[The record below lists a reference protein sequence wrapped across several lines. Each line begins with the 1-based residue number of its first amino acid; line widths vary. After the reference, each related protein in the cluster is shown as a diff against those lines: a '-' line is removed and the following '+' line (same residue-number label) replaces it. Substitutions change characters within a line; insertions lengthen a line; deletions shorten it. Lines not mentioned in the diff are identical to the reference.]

1 MAEYIYLGENN
12 KYHDKETKEVFVN
25 GKAYELSD
33 ERLAEVTA
41 VTGDVF
47 KDAENYDAMT
57 VAQLKDYL
65 TENGI
70 EFTKDDKKADLIK
83 LAKGE

>member
-12 KYHDKETKEVFVN
+12 KYHDKETKELFVN
-25 GKAYELSD
+25 GKTYKLSD

-41 VTGDVF
+41 VTGNIF
-47 KDAENYDAMT
+47 KSVEDYDAMT

>member
-12 KYHDKETKEVFVN
+12 KYHDKETKELFVN
-25 GKAYELSD
+25 GKTYKLSD

-41 VTGDVF
+41 VTGHVF
-47 KDAENYDAMT
+47 KGVEDYEAMT

-70 EFTKDDKKADLIK
+70 EFGRDDKKADLIK

>member
-25 GKAYELSD
+25 GKTYELSD

-41 VTGDVF
+41 ITGDVLKSV
-47 KDAENYDAMT
+47 KDYEGMT
-57 VAQLKDYL
+57 VAELKKYL
-65 TENGI
+65 TENNI
-70 EFTKDDKKADLIK
+70 EFRKDDKKSDLVK

>member
-12 KYHDKETKEVFVN
+12 KYHDKETKEVFVD
-25 GKAYELSD
+25 GKTYELSD

-47 KDAENYDAMT
+47 KGVTDYEAMT

-65 TENGI
+65 AENGI
-70 EFTKDDKKADLIK
+70 EFSKDDKKADLID